1 MWKGYDI
8 IFSTRKKTYFYLLD
22 DGSGDK
28 KPTRTKKFIIKW
40 RLKILDYKKCLQNNK
55 TVLRSSLKVKQIMY

>member
-8 IFSTRKKTYFYLLD
+8 IFSTRKITYFYLLD

-28 KPTRTKKFIIKW
+28 KPKRRKKFIIKW